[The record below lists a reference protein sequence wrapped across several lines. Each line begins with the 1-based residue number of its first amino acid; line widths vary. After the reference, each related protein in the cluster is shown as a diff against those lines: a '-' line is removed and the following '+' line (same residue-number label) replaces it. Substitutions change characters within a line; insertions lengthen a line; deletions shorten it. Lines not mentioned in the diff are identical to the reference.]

1 MLRQINKSNVE
12 HDGAAFTTQTVDFI
26 FERLEQAATMNL
38 VALPHTFIPT
48 EMITIGTVTAGRAR
62 LHSLRCAREN
72 HAQDARDSFHRWN
85 EAQEAERQAAWTLD
99 QQQKHFNN
107 ATLLSNRQE

>member
-1 MLRQINKSNVE
+1 MSQINKSNVE

-26 FERLEQAATMNL
+26 LERLEQAATMDL
-38 VALPHTFIPT
+38 VALHHTFIPT

-62 LHSLRCAREN
+62 LHSLRCAREK

-99 QQQKHFNN
+99 KQQKHFNDVK
-107 ATLLSNRQE
+107 LLSNKQK